1 MIWRDLEAAAPE
13 ITLLGKE
20 RFDRARVALLGT
32 LRKDGS
38 PRISPVEPYLTEGH
52 LVFGAMSWSLKRRDL
67 LRDPRC
73 VLHSAISDPDSGEGE
88 LKLYGRATEADEKIR
103 NGCREGWWATRP
115 ADAASVFSLNIDQ
128 ATFISWDTELGEMTT
143 RLQRNQA
150 RLPVARPARPNHPRS
165 RQCAELRRRGLMP
178 TCPPAPW
185 GLVSAFPDAP
195 GARV

>member
-13 ITLLGKE
+13 IARLGRE

-38 PRISPVEPYLTEGH
+38 PRISPVEPYLTQGH
-52 LVFGAMSWSLKRRDL
+52 LLFGVISWSSKRRDL

-88 LKLYGRATEADEKIR
+88 LKLYGHATEADEQIR
-103 NGCREGWWATRP
+103 NGCREGWWAAKP

-128 ATFISWDTELGEMTT
+128 ATFISWDTEHGEMTVRRWAPQLGYRET
-143 RLQRNQA
+143 R
-150 RLPVARPARPNHPRS
+150 RS
-165 RQCAELRRRGLMP
+165 YP
-178 TCPPAPW
+178 
-185 GLVSAFPDAP
+185 
-195 GARV
+195 